1 MTFWRDLR
9 YGARVLWRAP
19 AFTALAVVILAL
31 GIGATTAI
39 FSLFDAALLRALP
52 YREPDALVM
61 LWEAPPEGAHNRV
74 APLNYVDWSEQ
85 NRTFSAM
92 AAIAGGSQTLSRP
105 GALPERIAGQSVTT
119 RFFDVLGVVPIAG
132 RTFRAGDAAPAAHAV
147 VISERLWRSRF
158 GGDPNLVGRSI
169 RFDGQPHTVIGVVP
183 ARFQIL
189 FASDL
194 WVVFKPE
201 RTPEQRRMHYLQVI
215 GRLRRGVTIDQARA
229 DMTAIARGIA
239 QLSPDTNK
247 GWGVTVEPLREA
259 LVGGDLR
266 TTSTVLI
273 GIVSLVLLMASANVA
288 NLLLA
293 RGIGRTR
300 EIALRAALGGS
311 RGRLVRQ
318 LVTESMLLASIG
330 GVVGIALAAA
340 LLQAAPSL
348 IPPDT
353 LPQGIVLA
361 LDGRVAGFAVLLTL
375 ATGVLFGLAPA
386 WHTAEVPLAAAM
398 SFGSRTATDRA
409 GRIRSA
415 LAVAEVAL
423 AIVLLAGAGLLI
435 RTLLSLDK
443 VDPGSREHSV
453 LTMVTVLP
461 DSRYPTPED
470 VAAFYHAVEREL
482 AALPGVARASFGGSL
497 PFDGW
502 DVGQSFTV
510 VGDPAPDA
518 ANQPSAHY
526 QITGSGFF
534 ETLGIPIVR
543 GRAFGAADTATS
555 MPVCVVSEAFVRRYA
570 RGRDPLTLEVQV
582 DAMSFRGP
590 TPVKRQVVGVARQ
603 VLETP
608 SDDGDAVQIYVPLT
622 QNPWFWST
630 LSVRTLVPPAM
641 MQPAIAAAVAR
652 VDKNLALTQVRT
664 IDEIVAQA
672 TSQPRFRA
680 RLVALF
686 AALALIVASVG
697 VAGLLAFSVQQ
708 RRRELGVRMAL
719 GARGAD
725 VVRLVLGDTVRVLSL
740 GMVLGLIGAAA
751 LTRALASL
759 LFGVTPLD
767 AVTFVTAPAVLCAA
781 ALLASAAPAWKAART
796 DPAIALRQD

>member
-1 MTFWRDLR
+1 
-9 YGARVLWRAP
+9 
-19 AFTALAVVILAL
+19 
-31 GIGATTAI
+31 
-39 FSLFDAALLRALP
+39 
-52 YREPDALVM
+52 
-61 LWEAPPEGAHNRV
+61 
-74 APLNYVDWSEQ
+74 
-85 NRTFSAM
+85 
-92 AAIAGGSQTLSRP
+92 
-105 GALPERIAGQSVTT
+105 
-119 RFFDVLGVVPIAG
+119 
-132 RTFRAGDAAPAAHAV
+132 
-147 VISERLWRSRF
+147 
-158 GGDPNLVGRSI
+158 
-169 RFDGQPHTVIGVVP
+169 
-183 ARFQIL
+183 
-189 FASDL
+189 
-194 WVVFKPE
+194 
-201 RTPEQRRMHYLQVI
+201 
-215 GRLRRGVTIDQARA
+215 
-229 DMTAIARGIA
+229 
-239 QLSPDTNK
+239 
-247 GWGVTVEPLREA
+247 
-259 LVGGDLR
+259 
-266 TTSTVLI
+266 
-273 GIVSLVLLMASANVA
+273 
-288 NLLLA
+288 
-293 RGIGRTR
+293 
-300 EIALRAALGGS
+300 
-311 RGRLVRQ
+311 
-318 LVTESMLLASIG
+318 
-330 GVVGIALAAA
+330 
-340 LLQAAPSL
+340 
-348 IPPDT
+348 
-353 LPQGIVLA
+353 
-361 LDGRVAGFAVLLTL
+361 
-375 ATGVLFGLAPA
+375 
-386 WHTAEVPLAAAM
+386 
-398 SFGSRTATDRA
+398 
-409 GRIRSA
+409 
-415 LAVAEVAL
+415 
-423 AIVLLAGAGLLI
+423 
-435 RTLLSLDK
+435 
-443 VDPGSREHSV
+443 
-453 LTMVTVLP
+453 MVTVLP
-461 DSRYPTPED
+461 DSRYPTPEHM
-470 VAAFYHAVEREL
+470 AAFYHAVEREL

-555 MPVCVVSEAFVRRYA
+555 MPVCVVSEAFIRRYA